1 MYRLNRL
8 ENISV
13 HAKQRCARLVKDD
26 RGSSIL
32 FVLALITVMILLGGA
47 ITNTTILESR
57 NAFRNLH
64 RVQAL
69 YLAEAG
75 IAKAFSEFENGATDL
90 SALLADDGIL
100 SFGANVPLGNGT
112 YSVIVKDNDD
122 GDADMYNDSDRIIE
136 VTSTGSIAG
145 SLGTERTV
153 VAHLQV
159 FEPPNPV
166 DVQGAV
172 TTLGPI
178 GTLGTLVVDGRDH
191 DLDGFLVNN
200 NGVVGIITAVP
211 TFVQSG
217 ASKVG
222 GTVAGIDYRPK
233 GSSQVNP
240 AVIETNVVVNFN
252 TPDQVLDYP
261 EGALKSIAQGRV
273 SGSQYVTDPADLT
286 FPLSGVTY
294 VELPSGTP
302 WEAVHFG
309 NSSGILVVHNT
320 TTDAVITNLAT
331 GTFTGLVIA
340 DDPIHIQ
347 NTILG
352 AVIALTP
359 TPSEGN
365 CIGNGTGDV
374 LYSSE
379 AIEEITQVVIG
390 VAVVQKSWSY

>member
-1 MYRLNRL
+1 M
-8 ENISV
+8 
-13 HAKQRCARLVKDD
+13 
-26 RGSSIL
+26 
-32 FVLALITVMILLGGA
+32 
-47 ITNTTILESR
+47 
-57 NAFRNLH
+57 
-64 RVQAL
+64 
-69 YLAEAG
+69 
-75 IAKAFSEFENGATDL
+75 
-90 SALLADDGIL
+90 
-100 SFGANVPLGNGT
+100 
-112 YSVIVKDNDD
+112 
-122 GDADMYNDSDRIIE
+122 DMYNDSDRFID

-145 SLGTERTV
+145 SLGTERTI

-159 FEPPNPV
+159 FAPPNPV

-178 GTLGTLVVDGRDH
+178 ETLGTLVVDGRDH
-191 DLDGFLVNN
+191 DLNGLLVSN
-200 NGVVGIITAVP
+200 NGVLGINTIAP
-211 TFVQSG
+211 TFTQSG

-233 GSSQVNP
+233 RPNGVEP
-240 AVIETNVVVNFN
+240 TVIETNAVINFN
-252 TPDQVLDYP
+252 TPDEVLDYP

-294 VELPSGTP
+294 VEVPSGVP
-302 WEAVHFG
+302 WEAVNFG

-320 TTDAVITNLAT
+320 TTDAVITNLST

-347 NTILG
+347 NTIIG
-352 AVIALTP
+352 AVIALTL

-390 VAVVQKSWSY
+390 VAVVQKSWAY